1 MSNEKDLTRRE
12 LIHSRLRL
20 MIIAHGA
27 LHYMRSDDMLRA
39 EVLLNHVFDEQMI
52 GPDEVV
58 YHEEAAPTEDGVA
71 LPWDLKYF
79 VDDFREYRIDQAIA
93 ELLAE
98 AHAEQEASN
107 V

>member
-1 MSNEKDLTRRE
+1 MSDDKDLTRRE

-27 LHYMRSDDMLRA
+27 LHYMSQDDMFMA

-58 YHEEAAPTEDGVA
+58 YDEEAGPTDDGVA
-71 LPWDLKYF
+71 LPWALKDF
-79 VDDFREYRIDQAIA
+79 VDDFREYRIEQAIA

-98 AHAEQEASN
+98 AHAEQEASD